1 MFRIVLV
8 ILAILAII
16 AFILIISN
24 FYRQRESYQN
34 KNKSTSENNYILSP
48 KLSTQ
53 DIIDWKHAQKK
64 MTNMF
69 QIFSTICTQHG
80 IKYFAIGGTLI
91 GTVRHK
97 GWIPWDGDV
106 DVAILEDDY
115 NKFKKIKNELPS
127 DLWLQTVD
135 NDPLYKA
142 NVNANANAKDIH
154 RMAKIRD
161 LNSCY
166 DQPGNFKVQS
176 HSGLQIDLFIV
187 KKDGDYIVSDINWD
201 PNINK
206 IKYNDV
212 FPLKIL
218 KFEGIDINVPRKY
231 KKYLKTVFGSESPKI
246 PPIDDRIPHEGNGK
260 VKPFETC
267 EWFAKNYPQ
276 LYDR

>member
-16 AFILIISN
+16 AFILIIPN
-24 FYRQRESYQN
+24 IYKKRTCESFQN

-115 NKFKKIKNELPS
+115 NKLKKIIQRELPKTM
-127 DLWLQTVD
+127 WFQNKE
-135 NDPLYKA
+135 NDHLYTS
-142 NVNANANAKDIH
+142 NI
-154 RMAKIRD
+154 AKIRD
-161 LNSCY
+161 LHSCY
-166 DQPGNFKVQS
+166 DSQKRTWEW

-187 KKDGDYIVSDINWD
+187 KKDGDYIVSDTNWD

-276 LYDR
+276 LYD